1 MIDLDAL
8 AQAAACLDP
17 LPASVVRLAGVVAS
31 GDPDLGEIAEIVSF
45 DQALTAGVLRTA
57 NSSWSAARTPVT
69 TVRDAI
75 VRLGSAAVL
84 SMALDVNV
92 RARMNRAV
100 PEYGLAEGD
109 LWRHSVAASL
119 AGELLQRR
127 ARAEVPPEA
136 VAASL
141 LHDVGKLLMA
151 RFLDADLLAALE
163 RAHDEGGLSRMAAEA
178 EILGVHH
185 GELGALVAQDWG
197 LPEGI
202 VVGIAYHHDPDS
214 CDVTVA
220 YVVHL
225 ADCVA
230 KVVVPTVPDHDD
242 VEGFAHSMEHLGLSA
257 DDYDAICVSVADRY
271 ADVTRRFD

>member
-1 MIDLDAL
+1 VIDLDAL

-45 DQALTAGVLRTA
+45 DQALTAGLLRAA

-92 RARMNRAV
+92 KARMNRAV

-151 RFLDADLLAALE
+151 RFLDADLLLALQ

-178 EILGVHH
+178 EVLGVHH
-185 GELGALVAQDWG
+185 GELGALVAQDWD

-214 CDVTVA
+214 CDATVA
-220 YVVHL
+220 YTVHL

-230 KVVVPTVPDHDD
+230 KVVTPNVPDHDD
-242 VEGFAHSMEHLGLSA
+242 VEAFAHSMEHLALSA
-257 DDYDAICVSVADRY
+257 DDYDAVCMAVADRF
-271 ADVTRRFD
+271 ADVTRRFE

>member
-17 LPASVVRLAGVVAS
+17 LPASVVRLATVVAS
-31 GDPDLGEIAEIVSF
+31 GDPDLGAISEIVSF
-45 DQALTAGVLRTA
+45 DQALTAGMLRAA
-57 NSSWSAARTPVT
+57 NSSWSASRTPVT

-75 VRLGSAAVL
+75 VRLGAAAVL

-92 RARMNRAV
+92 RGRMERAV

-151 RFLDADLLAALE
+151 RFLDDELLVSMH

-214 CDVTVA
+214 CDATVA
-220 YVVHL
+220 YAVHL

-230 KVVVPTVPDHDD
+230 KVVVPGEADHDD

-257 DDYDAICVSVADRY
+257 DDYDAICIAVGDRFS
-271 ADVTRRFD
+271 DVTRRFE